1 MSAYTVDPGA
11 RVLWCLRRRTSDV
24 RCVLYGG
31 AAPVEVRVLQDREM
45 VIKEVFEE
53 EWLALNWAREYGNR
67 LKKHGWRDS
76 PEDCTPSSAA
86 DVN

>member
-1 MSAYTVDPGA
+1 MSVYTVDPGA

-31 AAPVEVRVLQDREM
+31 VAPIEVRVLQDREM
-45 VIKEVFEE
+45 VIKEVFGE
-53 EWLALNWAREYGNR
+53 EWLALNWAREYGDR
-67 LKKHGWRDS
+67 LKQHGWRDS

-86 DVN
+86 